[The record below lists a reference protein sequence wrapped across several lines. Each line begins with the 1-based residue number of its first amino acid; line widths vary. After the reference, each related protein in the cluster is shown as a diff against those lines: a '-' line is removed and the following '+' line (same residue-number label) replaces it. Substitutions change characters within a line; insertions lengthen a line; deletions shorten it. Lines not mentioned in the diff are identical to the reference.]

1 MNWDEY
7 EERYGESREDHLE
20 TIPCPTCG
28 GEGCMWCDD
37 LGYVE
42 LIQEDDEEYYT
53 EA

>member
-28 GEGCMWCDD
+28 GEGCMWCND

-42 LIQEDDEEYYT
+42 MINENEDDEE
-53 EA
+53 